1 MLRLSLRAAAV
12 SLAALLLPGLLAAG
26 CGQGPDPVR
35 IGAVFPL
42 TGPQAGG
49 YAQDELAGVEIAR
62 DLVNAGG
69 GVTGRPIQLDLRD
82 LPGRDVGPERAAEL
96 HRDGVPVVLGAYSSD
111 LSMPVSAA
119 TAAEGMVYWE
129 AGAVA
134 DQLTG
139 RGLSTVFRVGAT
151 GSTLGQNS
159 AAFAA
164 ARLAPMLGRPAAGL
178 RVSIVEA
185 DDDYAHSVADAAA
198 ASARAAGMQVVS
210 TATYFSGRPDW
221 APVMSQLQAARPD
234 ILILASHIPDG
245 VAFRRAM
252 LAADLHVGALIG
264 STMAECGP
272 EFGELLG
279 PDAVGVFASDRP
291 GGGFD
296 PAKLNPDG
304 RRLYARLAAAWKQR
318 RGGEPTEEG
327 LSGFSAAWALFHDVL
342 PAAAA
347 SGGLDA
353 AHIAAAARRAD
364 LASGSLPNGAGLQFA
379 TTPDRLGQNL
389 RAAAV
394 IWQWQ
399 AVRQSVVVW
408 PSDYAT
414 GVARFVPLP
423 R

>member
-1 MLRLSLRAAAV
+1 MLRARLRPA
-12 SLAALLLPGLLAAG
+12 AALLSVMPLLALLAG
-26 CGQGPDPVR
+26 CGRGSDPLRV
-35 IGAVFPL
+35 GAVFPL

-69 GVTGRPIQLDLRD
+69 GVAGRPVELDLRD
-82 LPGRDVGPERAAEL
+82 LPGRDVGPQRAAEL

-119 TAAEGMVYWE
+119 TAAAGMVYWE

-151 GSTLGQNS
+151 GSNLGDNS
-159 AAFAA
+159 ASFAA
-164 ARLAPMLGRPAAGL
+164 TELAPMLGRPAAGL
-178 RVSIVEA
+178 RVSVVVA
-185 DDDYAHSVADAAA
+185 DDDYARSVADAAA
-198 ASARAAGMQVVS
+198 TTARSAGMQVVS

-221 APVMSQLQAARPD
+221 APVISQLQATRPD

-252 LAADLHVGALIG
+252 LAGNVHVGALIG

-296 PAKLNPDG
+296 PAKLGPEG
-304 RRLYARLAAAWKQR
+304 RRLSARLAAAWRQR
-318 RGGEPTEEG
+318 RGGQPTEEG

-364 LASGSLPNGAGLQFA
+364 LPAGSLPNGAGVRFA

-399 AVRQSVVVW
+399 AVRHSVVVW
-408 PSDYAT
+408 PSEYAT
-414 GVARFVPLP
+414 GVAKFVPLP

>member
-1 MLRLSLRAAAV
+1 MLRARLRPAV
-12 SLAALLLPGLLAAG
+12 ATLALLPLLAAG
-26 CGQGPDPVR
+26 CGHGSEPLR

-62 DLVNAGG
+62 DMVNAGG
-69 GVTGRPIQLDLRD
+69 GVAGRPIQLDLRD
-82 LPGRDVGPERAAEL
+82 LPGRDVGPQRAAEL
-96 HRDGVPVVLGAYSSD
+96 HADGVPAVLGAYSSD

-119 TAAEGMVYWE
+119 TAAAGMVYWE

-151 GSTLGQNS
+151 GSNLGDNS
-159 AAFAA
+159 GTFAA
-164 ARLAPMLGRPAAGL
+164 TELAPLLGRPAAGM
-178 RVSIVEA
+178 RVSLVVA

-198 ASARAAGMQVVS
+198 ATVRTAGMQVVS
-210 TATYFSGRPDW
+210 TATYFPG
-221 APVMSQLQAARPD
+221 APVWGPVIAGLRTAHPD

-252 LAADLHVGALIG
+252 LAGGVHVGALIG

-272 EFGELLG
+272 EFGALLG

-296 PAKLNPDG
+296 PATLRPEG
-304 RRLYARLAAAWKQR
+304 RDLYARLAAVWRQR
-318 RGGEPTEEG
+318 RGGAPTEEG

-364 LASGSLPNGAGLQFA
+364 LPAGSLPNGAGLRFA
-379 TTPDRLGQNL
+379 ATPDRLGQNL

-394 IWQWQ
+394 VWQWQ
-399 AVRQSVVVW
+399 AVRHSVVVW
-408 PSDYAT
+408 PSEYAT
-414 GVARFVPLP
+414 GVPKFVPLP